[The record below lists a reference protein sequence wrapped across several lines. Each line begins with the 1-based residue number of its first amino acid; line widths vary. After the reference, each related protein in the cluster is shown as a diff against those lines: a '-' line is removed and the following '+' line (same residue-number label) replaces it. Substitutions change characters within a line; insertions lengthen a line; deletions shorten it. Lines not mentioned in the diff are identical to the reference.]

1 MAILTLRRVH
11 ILAFIEE
18 DGWME
23 EGMMY
28 ATILHMSNLTLT
40 DLLKIQMSSCI

>member
-23 EGMMY
+23 EGMRRRKGKGGIKG
-28 ATILHMSNLTLT
+28 ILECS
-40 DLLKIQMSSCI
+40 